1 MRAIKVTFR
10 AVFQQ
15 PIGKLNPM
23 DVKLPGPHPV
33 EIFGNGDRWQVREI
47 ASPRR
52 QKYEKL
58 GHFDSIEHAQAALKD
73 VFSKMLE
80 PWQLWGTVAGD
91 GQNALAVERMLT
103 PYDVVSLSSGK
114 WAALDDE
121 DRTHILHGPLIDPKA
136 KVPNAACGASV
147 NAKCFISTK
156 ANVEPTCRPC
166 KEVWEREYKDK

>member
-23 DVKLPGPHPV
+23 GLNCPGSFPV
-33 EIFGNGDRWQVREI
+33 EIFGSGEKWQAREI
-47 ASPRR
+47 LSVYRSVY
-52 QKYEKL
+52 KKL
-58 GHFDSIEHAQAALKD
+58 GHCTTSEQMKGEVQMCFERCTQ
-73 VFSKMLE
+73 

-91 GQNALAVERMLT
+91 GKSSLAIERILT
-103 PYDVVSLSSGK
+103 PYDVVSLGNGK

-121 DRTHILHGPLIDPKA
+121 DRTHIIHAPFIPPGA
-136 KVPNAACGASV
+136 KIPPAACGVSV

-156 ANVEPTCRPC
+156 ANIEPSCRGC
-166 KEVWEREYKDK
+166 KEVWEKEYKGK

>member
-1 MRAIKVTFR
+1 VRAIKVTFR
-10 AVFQQ
+10 AVFEN
-15 PIGKLNPM
+15 PIGALNPM
-23 DVKLPGPHPV
+23 GLKLPGPQPV
-33 EIFGNGDRWQVREI
+33 EIFGQGARWQVREI

-80 PWQLWGTVAGD
+80 PWQLWGAVAG
-91 GQNALAVERMLT
+91 QERMLM
-103 PYDVVSLSSGK
+103 PYDVVSLGSNK

-136 KVPNAACGASV
+136 KVPNAACGVSV

-156 ANVEPTCRPC
+156 ANIEPSCRKC
-166 KEVWEREYKDK
+166 AEVWRKEYQNK